1 MKEVLENIN
10 GDRIELDLLFHYSK
24 VGHGSYRV
32 YCNVEVNGYR
42 HTIITT
48 TWDLPF
54 IKSLEELN
62 FEQTQKAFYNKFNLD
77 EDYKAI
83 YYESIK

>member
-1 MKEVLENIN
+1 
-10 GDRIELDLLFHYSK
+10 
-24 VGHGSYRV
+24 
-32 YCNVEVNGYR
+32 VNGYR

-83 YYESIK
+83 YYQSIQ